1 MIMASVANLEKK
13 FEQLIIKD
21 DKPFAIALTGE
32 WGIGKTHFWQN
43 FYEVKRQDFKHKKY
57 AYVSLFGI
65 ETLEALKYEIAI
77 KSHGTTQKTDLLSG
91 VKGFFTKGIDNLKIP
106 DLESNGF
113 ALSVSKNI
121 ISSIIGGMIKDTVIC
136 IDDLERKSD
145 KLDIK
150 DAMGLINQLKLENNC
165 QIIVILHS
173 EKADDKFKEYKEK
186 VFDDILLLDDNL
198 SILKSSFTD
207 SIVAEE
213 FQRFYNTLGIRNLRF
228 YYKVYQLYLDL
239 ITSVPNATKTTK
251 QRIIE
256 QLLIIKWVDEFS
268 PEILIEKNNVTEPL
282 NVDLQCLIDNFQLND
297 NDWGSS
303 DETSKKVH
311 EIRKAFWNYTR
322 NYTRYYNIGGW
333 GLFIAN
339 HLKNHVISQE
349 DIQKVIEMDL
359 LSEQKFQ
366 NEKLHNDLITE
377 YHSLQPSY
385 NFIQRFYEMAITQI
399 GQDNLI
405 NLSFYYDVLS
415 KDIESNLANSF
426 NVKVKTYIKEK
437 VQKSSN
443 KPSLDEWYI
452 QIPATADVYKDFLQQ
467 CIGNYQLI
475 ANSENITVIFTQF
488 FNSGGWHGQRDKN
501 IVEQLDKQTL
511 EEVLWTKNINERSR
525 KKYIMSILEF
535 PEFSADK
542 KEQVREWIVELLKD
556 KISESPESKIPIKFW
571 LEQTN
576 DLKKI

>member
-1 MIMASVANLEKK
+1 MASVANLEKK

-228 YYKVYQLYLDL
+228 YYKG
-239 ITSVPNATKTTK
+239 
-251 QRIIE
+251 R
-256 QLLIIKWVDEFS
+256 
-268 PEILIEKNNVTEPL
+268 
-282 NVDLQCLIDNFQLND
+282 
-297 NDWGSS
+297 
-303 DETSKKVH
+303 
-311 EIRKAFWNYTR
+311 
-322 NYTRYYNIGGW
+322 
-333 GLFIAN
+333 
-339 HLKNHVISQE
+339 
-349 DIQKVIEMDL
+349 
-359 LSEQKFQ
+359 
-366 NEKLHNDLITE
+366 
-377 YHSLQPSY
+377 
-385 NFIQRFYEMAITQI
+385 
-399 GQDNLI
+399 
-405 NLSFYYDVLS
+405 
-415 KDIESNLANSF
+415 
-426 NVKVKTYIKEK
+426 
-437 VQKSSN
+437 
-443 KPSLDEWYI
+443 I
-452 QIPATADVYKDFLQQ
+452 QIPSAT
-467 CIGNYQLI
+467 
-475 ANSENITVIFTQF
+475 
-488 FNSGGWHGQRDKN
+488 
-501 IVEQLDKQTL
+501 
-511 EEVLWTKNINERSR
+511 
-525 KKYIMSILEF
+525 
-535 PEFSADK
+535 
-542 KEQVREWIVELLKD
+542 
-556 KISESPESKIPIKFW
+556 
-571 LEQTN
+571 
-576 DLKKI
+576 